1 MIDSSQTIVRRKQP
15 QEHGF
20 TLIELMISVTIA
32 LFLIGGA
39 VAIVGHTGSTFKA
52 QTQLAQLADN
62 ERLAMSFMAEMIESG
77 GYFPNP
83 KLYQASSVMPVVAGT
98 FAAAGQ
104 AFFGTHSTTAPNW
117 DQMWVRFGAG
127 YDGVTSDNVYGCT
140 GSRNTTV
147 NPYDTYWNFFKVD
160 TAASQLTCTFTP
172 TNGAGTA
179 VTVPLVN
186 GVTKMVILYGV
197 KKNPADTLSCTDT
210 YLNASQMAAAD
221 WLTVC
226 SVSVQLTFA
235 NPIIPAQP
243 IVIQRVIA
251 VMTAVGVNS

>member
-1 MIDSSQTIVRRKQP
+1 MIDSSQTIVRRERR

-39 VAIVGHTGSTFKA
+39 VAIVGYTGNTFKA
-52 QTQLAQLADN
+52 QTQLAQLQDN
-62 ERLAMSFMAEMIESG
+62 ERLAMAFMAEVIESA

-83 KLYQASSVMPVVAGT
+83 KLYQASSVMPVVTGK

-117 DQMWVRFGAG
+117 DQMYVRFGAG
-127 YDGVTSDNVYGCT
+127 LNDNVYGCT
-140 GSRNTTV
+140 GQTNTTV
-147 NPYDTYWNFFKVD
+147 APYDTYWNYFSVN
-160 TAASQLTCTFTP
+160 TTTSQLTCTFTP

-197 KKNPADTLSCTDT
+197 KKNAADTLSCTDT

-221 WLTVC
+221 WLKVC
-226 SVSVQLTFA
+226 SISVQLTFA
-235 NPIIPAQP
+235 NPIILAQP